1 MAKQIINIGTEG
13 NDNTGDAIRE
23 AFNKVNENFTELYA
37 VFGIGGRIDFT
48 SLSDVPDVLTPYTV
62 PMANAQGSAI
72 EMKSLVAGT
81 GMTIQTTSPT
91 QIVISNT
98 SSIISTDGTPSLGGP
113 LNAANQA
120 IANAA
125 VSVTAVNALNSA
137 HGTNFSIDDLV
148 ITKKYADG
156 RYLRSAGSPGAEGQV
171 RVRLEPSDASEYTFT
186 ISSFANGNIVV
197 SGGHGFTTTSNGI
210 SYKYNSTG
218 TDATGLVSG
227 TKYYLRYVSDTE
239 LSVHT
244 SLDEAQNS
252 NDQTRVKISLTTGT
266 GTGVQTMT
274 DAEYDASLQ
283 GYFVSTEAIPRISAV
298 RRQGDDLA
306 GPVYAHDHP
315 GSFAG
320 AGTPNGKTDL
330 QLATKLYVDNSAFP
344 SVANLYVATSGD
356 DKMSNVPVGQE
367 GRAWNYAYKTIAAAC
382 AKAEEIID
390 TSPIRVGPYV
400 QDITYNSG
408 ANKSTVVS
416 SGITSSSGYEEVKIL
431 TDLNRKFLIEETIA
445 YLDQTYP
452 NLLYDRELC
461 RRDLGLIAD
470 GIVLD
475 ILDSTL
481 ANYHSRN
488 AGLRYYSSASG
499 QIARTTQQT
508 ETIASLNFAKALHAK
523 IITNTLE
530 TNLYQTTY
538 TQQVDTNQV
547 VDLVGQ
553 TSVGAKWDIIKTIVV
568 GPDYKTAAPQLVEG
582 STWTINISHGG
593 QGYVDQNV
601 ITNQDLIPGKLIIGK
616 QSGAVGRIVSVTRDG
631 QVGVAD
637 VVTLELLEPKTF
649 EVGEEIEY
657 GNRLT
662 VKNISIHIES
672 GTYIEHLPIK
682 VPVGVSIKGDEFR
695 RVIVK
700 PKDGVSQSRWAETY
714 FYREPEFDG
723 LELKTSS
730 NPNALTLLSAN
741 KEYIKDETIAWINA
755 QVALNTGIW
764 AGFTYDAQKCERDT
778 GIILDGIYYDLKW
791 GGNEKTHFNASR
803 YYEGTSSLINGQE
816 SQTAAAI
823 EFTRDLVINN
833 ILANSAYAS
842 LQTKTSQTINA
853 NNGEAAAS
861 TSVASLMNIIR
872 DVITSGLSSL
882 PALNSTSYGYHYLTD
897 HTKVTDVGASYTNA
911 GGYTDAAFAISEA
924 KEDIQTAVVNHINAL
939 SPLSLT
945 DQTKSRRDTGNV
957 VDAIV
962 ADLRAGG
969 RENILTQQGK
979 FLGVTLDANCLS
991 GMAHI
996 ATYINASV
1004 INTQSATVQNLVTNF
1019 VTTVLYAFDSSYNPP
1034 KRNDEMDVFLMN
1046 DTTILRNI
1054 SVQGHGG
1061 FMAVLDPEGIVLTK
1075 SPYMQT
1081 GTSFSKS
1088 QNKQVFAGGMFI
1100 DGFVGNLRT
1109 VVTAIN
1115 NPFSINVQSALGEGL
1130 RKKKPQVP
1138 CPFYIN
1144 GKRYQVNSF
1153 TNYDQQAGTAT
1164 LLLDPT
1170 SNGGAGFS
1178 QPLPTHI
1185 VLQTPGNRSMLAND
1199 FTQINDLGYGT
1210 VVTNT
1215 GLSELVSQFTYYCQ
1229 AAYYADKGGE
1239 IRSLNGSN
1247 AYGEYGL
1254 VATGSDPNEVPD
1266 IITTKY
1272 DMVRP
1277 VSIYDDGVTY
1287 THAVDQLY
1295 MYVYELDF
1303 VPLPNSEVEIDH
1315 GGVLG
1320 TTRYEVTTVQA
1331 TGQTAGSSVIDG
1343 TVYRL
1348 NLATTGSD
1356 NTSSTGLKAAPTNGQ
1371 HGIIRMNLSHH
1382 LDGVESVASRP
1393 SSALVFDQN
1402 PNKIYRTLNFGTT
1415 DGLGNALPGTE
1426 RLVRFDSPY
1435 EYVKLVIDN
1444 TNAVLNTYAGTG
1456 TTMGATQGDNV
1467 IAVVS
1472 ILSQS
1477 TLDRINAG
1485 DMIFAWDGKLHII
1498 ESYTQRVGFG
1508 TISISDVAGSN
1519 VNSGYGGAGLN
1530 STVVNVTNNVTLRA
1544 GLAGGEGGNITVNIS
1559 LCRAT
1564 GHDFLNIGTG
1574 GYNTSNFP
1582 NVVLGEA
1589 SQPKDQSREV
1599 DERDKGRVF
1608 YVSTDQDGFF
1618 RVGRF
1623 FTVDQGTGTVTFSA
1637 SIALSNLDGIGF
1649 KRGVVVAEFSAD
1661 DGMTDNSTDTVP
1673 VESAVRGYVNRRLH
1687 FDHGGN
1693 PASNPIGPGALA
1705 RDGTTSMTGNLNAGG
1720 FRIES
1725 LSDPAGAQDAATKSY
1740 VDGLIKAGDTLG
1752 ELVDTEINN
1761 IAGDQ
1766 LLGTTGKYRIY
1777 TVPASGGNFQIG
1789 DLITGSFTGGTGTI
1803 VEVENISIGGS
1814 SFNLLV
1820 YTPGTGAITTADVV
1834 ITSGGV
1840 SAQVDDGPHKE
1851 WANLVE
1857 DAASDINVVVSRDA
1871 SGSTVEYRIAPDSI
1885 VNADVNANA
1894 GIQQTK
1900 LAMNAASTR
1909 ANATG
1914 ITQNDLGVAS
1924 FDSSIFTSTNGWI
1937 TIDNGDLDYRKI
1949 INIADG
1955 TALGRAAGDSSNG
1968 DVAEIPFA
1976 TIVSEGGG
1984 VQENVSTTGAVNS
1997 LVKTDNL
2004 GNADMQGLKIDGYL
2018 IADTSGTEIQ
2028 FTTPGGALFLS
2039 SAGTVT
2045 PTIEIPGSV
2054 NIGNTGVTQG
2064 FFQTN
2069 SALAG
2074 ESRLAVD
2081 WIHASFIEAPG
2092 ELDAN
2097 GTGVAIGANTGY
2109 TAAGQIGLISDGQM
2123 VLRTTSAGF
2132 EPSQNNTY
2140 NIGTTSLR
2148 YNTLYAAVY
2157 DGTSTQA
2164 RYADLAENYLADK
2177 EYEVGFVLIFGGE
2190 QEVTT
2195 TQLKGDT
2202 RVAGVVSENPAHLM
2216 NSQLEGDHV
2225 TAVALQGRTPIKVV
2239 GIVRKGDLLVSAS
2252 IPGFAIVDNNAKVGS
2267 VIGKALQ
2274 AKDDPGHGVIE
2285 AVVGRV

>member
-37 VFGIGGRIDFT
+37 VFGIGGQINFT
-48 SLSDVPDVLTPYTV
+48 SLSDVPSVLTPYTV

-72 EMKSLVAGT
+72 EMKTLVAGQ
-81 GMTIQTTSPT
+81 GMTIQTTSPE

-98 SSIISTDGTPSLGGP
+98 SSVVSTDGVPSLGGP

-125 VSVTAVNALNSA
+125 VSQAAVNSLNSA
-137 HGTNFSIDDLV
+137 HGTNFDIDDLV
-148 ITKKYADG
+148 ITKGYADS
-156 RYLRSAGSPGAEGQV
+156 RFLRSAGSPGAEGQV
-171 RVRLEPSDASEYTFT
+171 RVRTEPADASSYTFV
-186 ISSFANGNIVV
+186 ISSYANGNIVV
-197 SGGHGFTTTSNGI
+197 NGGHGFTSTSNGI
-210 SYKYNSTG
+210 AYKYNSTG

-227 TKYYLRYVSDTE
+227 NTYYLRFVSDTQ

-244 SLDEAQNS
+244 TLDEAQN
-252 NDQTRVKISLTTGT
+252 NDDETRVKISLTTGT
-266 GTGVQTMT
+266 GTGTQSMT
-274 DAEYDASLQ
+274 DAEYDSSLQ
-283 GYFVSTEAIPRISAV
+283 GFFISTEAMPRQSVV
-298 RRQGDDLA
+298 RRQGDTMVGALTL
-306 GPVYAHDHP
+306 HDHP

-320 AGTPNGKTDL
+320 AGTPNGETDL
-330 QLATKLYVDNSAFP
+330 QAATKLYVDNSAFP

-356 DKMSNVPVGQE
+356 DSMANVPVGQE
-367 GRAWNYAYKTIAAAC
+367 GRAWNYAYKTLAAAC

-390 TSPIRVGPYV
+390 TSPLGVGPYV
-400 QDITYNSG
+400 QDITYNNGAGKSLVTDSG
-408 ANKSTVVS
+408 VT
-416 SGITSSSGYEEVKIL
+416 TSSGYEEVKIL

-445 YLDQTYP
+445 YLDETYP
-452 NLLYDRELC
+452 SLLYDRELC

-475 ILDSTL
+475 VLDSTL

-499 QIARTTQQT
+499 QIARRTQLT
-508 ETIASLNFAKALHAK
+508 ETIASLNFAKQLHAK

-530 TNLYQTTY
+530 TNLYQSTY
-538 TQQVDTNQV
+538 TQQVDTNQT

-553 TSVGAKWDIIKTIVV
+553 TSVGAKWDIIKTIIV

-582 STWTINISHGG
+582 STWTIHISHGG

-601 ITNQDLIPGKLIIGK
+601 VTNQDLIPGKLIIGK
-616 QSGAVGRIVSVTRDG
+616 QSGAVGRIVSVDRDG
-631 QVGVAD
+631 DVGVAD
-637 VVTLELLEPKTF
+637 IIELELLEPKEF
-649 EVGEEIEY
+649 VVGEELQY
-657 GNRLT
+657 GSRLT
-662 VKNISIHIES
+662 IKNISIHIES
-672 GTYIEHLPIK
+672 GTYFEHFPIK
-682 VPVGVSIKGDEFR
+682 VPVGVSLKGDEFR

-723 LELKTSS
+723 LDLKASY
-730 NPNALTLLSAN
+730 NPDAISLLEDN
-741 KEYIKDETIAWINA
+741 KEYIKDETIAWINY
-755 QVALNTGIW
+755 QISLNTGIW
-764 AGFTYDAQKCERDT
+764 SGFTYDAQKCERDT
-778 GIILDGIYYDLKW
+778 GLILDGIIYDLKW

-816 SQTAAAI
+816 GQTAAAI
-823 EFTRDLVINN
+823 DFTRDLVTDY
-833 ILANSAYAS
+833 ILTNTAYGS
-842 LQTKTSQTINA
+842 LQSKTTQTISGT
-853 NNGEAAAS
+853 NGEAAAS
-861 TSVASLMNIIR
+861 TQVDTLMGIISN
-872 DVITSGLSSL
+872 VIQNGLSVL
-882 PALNSTSYGYHYLTD
+882 PALDSTSYGYHYLRD
-897 HTKVTDVGASYTNA
+897 HTSVTDIGPSYTNA
-911 GGYTDAAFAISEA
+911 GGYNTEASAIAEA
-924 KEDIQTAVVNHINAL
+924 KSDIQDAVVTHINAL
-939 SPLSLT
+939 GVLT
-945 DQTKSRRDTGNV
+945 GTEETKSRRDTGYI

-962 ADLRAGG
+962 ADLRKGG
-969 RENILTQQGK
+969 RENVLTMQGK
-979 FLGVTLDANCLS
+979 FWNQTGIDADCRS
-991 GMAHI
+991 GMQHI
-996 ATYINASV
+996 ATYINTNVIASS
-1004 INTQSATVQNLVTNF
+1004 IAVQTIVSNF
-1019 VTTVLYAFDSSYNPP
+1019 ITSILYAFDSDYNPP
-1034 KRNDEMDVFLMN
+1034 KNNDEMDVFLMN
-1046 DTTILRNI
+1046 DTTILRNM
-1054 SVQGHGG
+1054 SVTGHGG

-1088 QNKQVFAGGMFI
+1088 VNKQTFAGGMFI

-1109 VVTAIN
+1109 VVTGIN
-1115 NPFSINVQSALGEGL
+1115 NAYSINVQSALGEGL
-1130 RKKKPQVP
+1130 RIKKPNVP
-1138 CPFYIN
+1138 CPFYIQ

-1170 SNGGAGFS
+1170 SNSGAGFS
-1178 QPLPTHI
+1178 EPLPTHI

-1199 FTQINDLGYGT
+1199 FTQVNDLGYGT

-1266 IITTKY
+1266 IITTKH

-1277 VSIYDDGVTY
+1277 IRIYDDGADY
-1287 THAVDQLY
+1287 THALDQLY
-1295 MYVYELDF
+1295 MYVYELPF
-1303 VPLPNSEVEIDH
+1303 VPLANSEVEIDH
-1315 GGVLG
+1315 GGQLG
-1320 TTRYEVTTVQA
+1320 TTRYEITTVQN
-1331 TGQTAGSSVIDG
+1331 TGQIESSAYIDG

-1348 NLATTGSD
+1348 NLATTGTDS
-1356 NTSSTGLKAAPTNGQ
+1356 TSTTGLKAVPVDGSI
-1371 HGIIRMNLSHH
+1371 GMIRMNLSHH
-1382 LDGVESVASRP
+1382 IDGVESVSSRP
-1393 SSALVFDQN
+1393 SSALIFDQN
-1402 PNKIYRTLNFGTT
+1402 PGKVYRTLSFGTT
-1415 DGLGNALPGTE
+1415 DALGNALPGTE
-1426 RLVRFDSPY
+1426 KITRFDSPY
-1435 EYVKLVIDN
+1435 EYIKLVVDN
-1444 TNAVLNTYAGTG
+1444 TNAATNTYAGVG
-1456 TTMGATQGDNV
+1456 TTMGATQGDVV

-1472 ILSQS
+1472 ILSQPV
-1477 TLDRINAG
+1477 LDRLNAG
-1485 DMIFAWDGKLHII
+1485 DMIFAWDGKLHQITN
-1498 ESYTQRVGFG
+1498 YTQRVGYG
-1508 TISISDVAGSN
+1508 TIQITDVAGTN
-1519 VNSGYGGAGLN
+1519 VNASYAGTGLN
-1530 STVVNVTNNVTLRA
+1530 STVVNATNNVTLRA
-1544 GLAGGEGGNITVNIS
+1544 GLAAGEGGNITVNIS

-1589 SQPKDQSREV
+1589 TQPKDQDREV
-1599 DERDKGRVF
+1599 DERDKGRCF

-1673 VESAVRGYVNRRLH
+1673 VESAVRGYVTRRLG

-1693 PASNPIGPGALA
+1693 INPNIIGPGVLA

-1720 FRIES
+1720 YRIES
-1725 LSDPAGAQDAATKSY
+1725 LSDPQGAQDAATKSY
-1740 VDGLIKAGDTLG
+1740 VDGLIKEGDTIG
-1752 ELVDTEINN
+1752 ELVDTEFNN
-1761 IAGDQ
+1761 LDVDQ
-1766 LLGTTGKYRIY
+1766 LIGSTGKYRIY
-1777 TVPASGGNFQIG
+1777 TQPAIGGNFQAG
-1789 DLITGSFTGGTGTI
+1789 DVITGNFTNATGTI
-1803 VEVENISIGGS
+1803 LTVENVTVGGVNY
-1814 SFNLLV
+1814 NLLV
-1820 YTPGTGAITTADVV
+1820 YTPASGTFNTQDIITT
-1834 ITSGGV
+1834 TGGV
-1840 SAQVDDGPHKE
+1840 SAQMEDGPHFE

-1857 DAASDINVVVSRDA
+1857 DAASDINIVVSRDA
-1871 SGSTVEYRIAPDSI
+1871 NGATVEYRIAPDSI
-1885 VNADVNANA
+1885 IDADVNSAA

-1900 LAMNAASTR
+1900 LALNNASTR

-1924 FDSSIFTSTNGWI
+1924 FDSDIFTADNGWI
-1937 TIDNGDLDYRKI
+1937 TIDNGALDYRKI

-1955 TALGRAAGDSSNG
+1955 TALGRASGDSSSG
-1968 DVAEIPFA
+1968 DVTEIPFT
-1976 TIVSEGGG
+1976 TIVNEGGG
-1984 VQENVSTTGAVNS
+1984 VQENVTTTGAINS
-1997 LVKTDNL
+1997 LIKTDNL

-2045 PTIEIPGSV
+2045 PTVEIPGSV

-2081 WIHASFIEAPG
+2081 WIHSSFIEAPG
-2092 ELDAN
+2092 ELDATS
-2097 GTGVAIGANTGY
+2097 TGISVGANTGY
-2109 TAAGQIGLISDGQM
+2109 TAAGQIGLISDGEM
-2123 VLRTTSAGF
+2123 VLRTTTSGF

-2140 NIGTTSLR
+2140 NIGTASLR
-2148 YNTLYAAVY
+2148 YNTLYAGVY

-2164 RYADLAENYLADK
+2164 RYADLAENYLADAD
-2177 EYEVGFVLIFGGE
+2177 YEVGTVLIFGGE
-2190 QEVTT
+2190 EEITT
-2195 TQLKGDT
+2195 TKMKDDT

-2216 NSQLEGDHV
+2216 NSQLEGNHV
-2225 TAVALQGRTPIKVV
+2225 TAVALQGRTPVKVV
-2239 GIVRKGDLLVSAS
+2239 GIVKKGDLLVSAS
-2252 IPGFAIVDNNAKVGS
+2252 IPGFAIANNNAKVGT
-2267 VIGKALQ
+2267 VIGKALE